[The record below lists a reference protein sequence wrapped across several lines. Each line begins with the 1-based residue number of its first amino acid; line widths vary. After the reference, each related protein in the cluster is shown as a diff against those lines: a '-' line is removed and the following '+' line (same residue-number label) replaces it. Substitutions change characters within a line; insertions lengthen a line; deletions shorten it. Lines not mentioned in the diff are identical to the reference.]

1 MPEQKLFHSMDVDA
15 TLRELD
21 VSSEQGLSDEDAQAR
36 QDEYG
41 PNQVEH
47 AKRRNLVSILIDQ
60 FKSVVIII
68 LALAG
73 IAALVTSQWTEAI
86 AIAAVVVVNTAIG
99 FFAEYKATRSMEAL
113 RDLGGLTTRVRRS
126 GKEQE
131 VQTQD
136 LVPGDIVLLEAG
148 DLVPADLRLLRQ
160 EKLRVNEAALT
171 GESVPANKTPE
182 PVNDD
187 APLAD
192 RTSCLFKGTSIADG
206 SAVAV
211 VMAIGSDTEL
221 GQISKLAG
229 EAESSTAPL
238 QERLDQLGRY
248 LAYITIGVA
257 IVVAVTGLAAGRET
271 RLMIET
277 SIALGVAAIP
287 EGLPIVATIALARG
301 MWIMAQRHALVNRL
315 TAVETLG
322 ATRVI
327 FTDKTGTLTENRMRL
342 HMVGGCDD
350 DVDTEGAAS
359 EQESQTLPETARH
372 VVRIS
377 VLCNGASLGNGDAT
391 DDGDGD
397 SEDGSEQD
405 SGDPTEIALL
415 AAGRDLGLDRRRLLE
430 EMPEQRVVEFDP
442 STMMMATYHQ
452 ADNRI
457 YVAVKGAPRRVLDVC
472 DSFIGNDGEVHPLDE
487 QTRDHWVNRVE
498 KLADQGL
505 RVLAVADKTVDGIE
519 GDPYEQLCMVGLV
532 GLLDPPRH
540 EVKDSINR
548 CQAAGIRVLMVTG
561 DEPTTGRAIGRAV
574 GIGDEEEA
582 PAMHG
587 GDLQSPEEMSE
598 ENREQVLRTV
608 VFARVSPEQKLN
620 LVEFYQQRG
629 EPVAMTGDGVNDA
642 PALKKA
648 DIGIAM
654 GKRGTD
660 AAKQTADM
668 VLQDD
673 SFGTIVAAVEQG
685 RIIFGNIRKSVVFM
699 LCTNVAEIL
708 AVTIASLIGAPL
720 PLLPLQILYLNVVTD
735 VFPALALGIGR
746 GRPEVM
752 NHPPRSPDEAVL
764 TRHHWTAIVSWSVV
778 IAAFVMSALMIAMTW
793 LGYNEG
799 AAITVSFLTLAFAKL
814 WFVLNLR
821 DHDAPT
827 FKNDITQ
834 NGWLW
839 AAVGLCIVLLLVA
852 VYLPGLSDVLHTV
865 APNASGWAV
874 ILLLSLGPAVLGL
887 FAPGI
892 QFHSRGKRSSDTPE
906 SPSSDRDKLPERVDQ
921 LEAQVH
927 SNRDKVNDLQH
938 AGEKEK

>member
-1 MPEQKLFHSMDVDA
+1 MPEQKPLYSMDPDQ
-15 TLRELD
+15 TLRSLS
-21 VSSEQGLSDEDAQAR
+21 VSSDQGLSEDEIQR
-36 QDEYG
+36 RRDEYG
-41 PNQVEH
+41 LNQVEQ
-47 AKRRNLVSILIDQ
+47 AKRRSIAGLLIDQ

-68 LALAG
+68 LAVAG
-73 IAALVTSQWTEAI
+73 IAALLTAQWTEAI

-113 RDLGGLTTRVRRS
+113 RDLGGVTTRVRRA

-131 VQTQD
+131 VQTQT
-136 LVPGDIVLLEAG
+136 LVPGDIVLLETG
-148 DLVPADLRLLRQ
+148 DLVPADLRLLEQ
-160 EKLRVNEAALT
+160 TKLRVNEAALT
-171 GESVPANKTPE
+171 GESVPANKTPD
-182 PVNDD
+182 PVEED
-187 APLAD
+187 APLAE
-192 RTSCLFKGTSIADG
+192 RTSCLFKGTSVADG

-221 GQISKLAG
+221 GRISQLAD

-248 LAYITIGVA
+248 LAYITIGIA
-257 IVVAVTGLAAGRET
+257 IVVAIIGLAAGRET
-271 RLMIET
+271 ALMIET

-301 MWIMAQRHALVNRL
+301 MWIMAQRHALINRL

-327 FTDKTGTLTENRMRL
+327 FTDKTGTLTENEMRL
-342 HMVGGCDD
+342 HTVGGCDENIGLEESTD
-350 DVDTEGAAS
+350 DGKQD
-359 EQESQTLPETARH
+359 LPEIARQI
-372 VVRIS
+372 VRIA
-377 VLCNGASLGNGDAT
+377 VLCNGASLAEDSNHDGDAGS
-391 DDGDGD
+391 DD
-397 SEDGSEQD
+397 EDGGD

-415 AAGRDLGLDRRRLLE
+415 AAGRARGLNRSQLLE
-430 EMPEQRVVEFDP
+430 DLPEQRVVDFDP
-442 STMMMATYHQ
+442 ATMMMATFHQ
-452 ADNRI
+452 SGDSI
-457 YVAVKGAPRRVLDVC
+457 YVAVKGAPQRVLDAC
-472 DSFIGNDGEVHPLDE
+472 DSFIGNDGDDHSLDE
-487 QTRDHWVNRVE
+487 PTRQHWNERVE
-498 KLADQGL
+498 ELADRGL
-505 RVLAVADKTVDGIE
+505 RVLAIADKSVEDVD
-519 GDPYEQLCMVGLV
+519 GDPYENLRMVGLV

-587 GDLQSPEEMSE
+587 SDLPSPDDMSDE
-598 ENREQVLRTV
+598 HREHVRRTV

-620 LVEFYQQRG
+620 LVDFYQQRG

-673 SFGTIVAAVEQG
+673 SFATIVAAVEQG
-685 RIIFGNIRKSVVFM
+685 RIIFGNIRKSVMFM

-708 AVTIASLIGAPL
+708 AVAVASLVGAPL

-752 NHPPRSPDEAVL
+752 DHPPRDPDEAVL
-764 TRHHWTAIVSWSVV
+764 TRHHWTAIVAWSVV
-778 IAAFVMSALMIAMTW
+778 IAGFVMSALMTALAL
-793 LGYNEG
+793 LGYTDMQ
-799 AAITVSFLTLAFAKL
+799 AITVSFLTLAFAKL

-821 DHDAPT
+821 DHDAPLV
-827 FKNDITQ
+827 KNDVTQ

-839 AAVGLCIVLLLVA
+839 AAVGLCIALLLAA
-852 VYLPGLSDVLHTV
+852 VYLPGLNDVLQTV
-865 APNASGWAV
+865 APSATGWLV
-874 ILLLSLGPAVLGL
+874 VLLLSLGPAVIGL

-892 QFHSRGKRSSDTPE
+892 RFHSQGDRHSHQSDKGANKEDQLTTGADRLDDRIE
-906 SPSSDRDKLPERVDQ
+906 STQDQVDQ
-921 LEAQVH
+921 L
-927 SNRDKVNDLQH
+927 RH
-938 AGEKEK
+938 AGKK